1 MLAGMA
7 VAARSH
13 TRARWTA
20 DPLTWSM
27 PELIDADAGLSAV
40 SCPAAS
46 LCAAV
51 DSAGNVLTST
61 DPAGG
66 PSAWHPADIDGTERL
81 KAISCPSTHL
91 CVAVDGHGRVFSS
104 TDPTRG
110 AAAWHVT
117 KIDHGRLLDAISC
130 SSTRLCVAGDDEAN
144 FVTSRDPTGAARSW
158 HTTPFS
164 PKDYRGNLDAIS
176 CPSTRLCVALDGDEA
191 VATSRDPTGDTRAW
205 RVTPIATVDTA
216 SALSCPSTRLC
227 VAVGETLTEF
237 GVGAVSTDPTGRPRA
252 WRGLGALDSESTP
265 GLFAV
270 SCASVSLCVAVGNP
284 GTPIVSTDP
293 TSSATWR
300 RVDGGDMGELIG
312 VSCVPSLCV
321 AVDASGHVIVG
332 TRRAG

>member
-81 KAISCPSTHL
+81 KAISCPSSHL
-91 CVAVDGHGRVFSS
+91 CVAIDGHGRVFSS

-144 FVTSRDPTGAARSW
+144 FVTSRDPTGAARS
-158 HTTPFS
+158 TETRQSQRLATRPATPARGESRPPPPSIPRRRCRAPRPACAS
-164 PKDYRGNLDAIS
+164 PSER
-176 CPSTRLCVALDGDEA
+176 PF
-191 VATSRDPTGDTRAW
+191 
-205 RVTPIATVDTA
+205 
-216 SALSCPSTRLC
+216 
-227 VAVGETLTEF
+227 TEF